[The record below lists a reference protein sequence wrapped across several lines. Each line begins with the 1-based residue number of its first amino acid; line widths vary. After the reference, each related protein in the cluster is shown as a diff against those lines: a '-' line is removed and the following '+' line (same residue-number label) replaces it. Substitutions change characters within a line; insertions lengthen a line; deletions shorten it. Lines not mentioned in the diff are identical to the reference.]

1 MIGKLTGIID
11 QIESDTLILD
21 VGGVGYVLNVS
32 PRTMARIGQPGERVS
47 VLVHTH
53 VREDIIQ
60 LYGFADR
67 AEREWFNVL
76 TTVQGVGNKVA
87 LAILG
92 VCPPE
97 RLPLIIASQDKAALT
112 QADGVG
118 PKLASRILTE
128 LKDKAGDI
136 ALGPAAQTSLQST
149 PSPQKKKAKG
159 HKPNAESDAS
169 SDDHIHEDRLEEA
182 AEEVIEDFNHEAV
195 IADAV
200 GALLAL
206 GYTRSD
212 SYAAVSRVAANHK
225 GGAMDVQ
232 HLVKMGLKELAA

>member
-11 QIESDTLILD
+11 NLSSDMVLVD
-21 VGGVGYVLNVS
+21 VGGVGYVVYAS
-32 PRTMARIGQPGERVS
+32 PRTLSAIGQAGERVS
-47 VLVHTH
+47 LLIHTH

-60 LYGFADR
+60 LYGFADK
-67 AEREWFNVL
+67 AEQLWFNLL

-97 RLPLIIASQDKAALT
+97 RLALIIASQDKAAIT

-118 PKLASRILTE
+118 PKLAVRILTE

-136 ALGPAAQTSLQST
+136 ALGQGAKPTGNSKSKV
-149 PSPQKKKAKG
+149 PSASNT
-159 HKPNAESDAS
+159 NATDEIDHDA
-169 SDDHIHEDRLEEA
+169 L
-182 AEEVIEDFNHEAV
+182 

-200 GALLAL
+200 AALLAL
-206 GYTRSD
+206 GYSRSEAY
-212 SYAAVSRVAANHK
+212 SAVTNVVARAE
-225 GGAMDVQ
+225 GSPELQQVIT
-232 HLVKMGLKELAA
+232 LGLKELAA